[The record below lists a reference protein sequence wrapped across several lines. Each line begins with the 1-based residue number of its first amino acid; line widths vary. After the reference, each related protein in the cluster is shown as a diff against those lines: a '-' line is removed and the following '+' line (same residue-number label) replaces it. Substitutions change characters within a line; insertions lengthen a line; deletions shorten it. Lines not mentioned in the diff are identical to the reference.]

1 MATPIK
7 DTPVLTGK
15 DARRF
20 EAWMKENEGK
30 KISQEERDRIMAAG
44 KKFRVLNSMEDYER
58 YCAGST
64 GN

>member
-30 KISQEERDRIMAAG
+30 KVSPEEYARIKDAG
-44 KKFRVLNSMEDYER
+44 KKMRVFNNMEDYER
-58 YCAGST
+58 YCASSSGH
-64 GN
+64 

>member
-15 DARRF
+15 DAQRF
-20 EAWMKENEGK
+20 DSLMKKNEGK
-30 KISQEERDRIMAAG
+30 KISKEERDRIFEAG
-44 KKFRVLNSMEDYER
+44 KKFEIVNGMEAYKR
-58 YCAGST
+58 ARTGSV

>member
-15 DARRF
+15 DARNF

-30 KISQEERDRIMAAG
+30 KVSPEEIEKSRAV
-44 KKFRVLNSMEDYER
+44 FQRVTIIDKRENINQAS
-58 YCAGST
+58 A
-64 GN
+64 

>member
-7 DTPVLTGK
+7 DTPVLTGN

-20 EAWMKENEGK
+20 DAWMKKNEGK
-30 KISQEERDRIMAAG
+30 KISQEERDRIIAAG
-44 KKFRVLNSMEDYER
+44 KKFQVVNGMGEYESYR
-58 YCAGST
+58 AGST

>member
-15 DARRF
+15 DARNF

-30 KISQEERDRIMAAG
+30 KVSPEAYQRIKAAA
-44 KKFRVLNSMEDYER
+44 KKFRLVN
-58 YCAGST
+58 A
-64 GN
+64 

>member
-30 KISQEERDRIMAAG
+30 KVSPEELERMRSIYR
-44 KKFRVLNSMEDYER
+44 RVQAVDKQDDIIHTN
-58 YCAGST
+58 A
-64 GN
+64 

>member
-20 EAWMKENEGK
+20 EAWLKENEGK
-30 KISQEERDRIMAAG
+30 KISQEELERMRAIYRRVRIVDKQDDMIHTNA
-44 KKFRVLNSMEDYER
+44 
-58 YCAGST
+58 
-64 GN
+64 